1 MEKRDD
7 LYLRHII
14 KAIEKIGQFTKSVT
28 FDDFAKN
35 ELLQSAVIHQ
45 FMIIGEAANKVSR
58 EYRDAH
64 PLLPWREMISM
75 RNKLIHDYFHVNM
88 DDVWKSI
95 CSDLP
100 DLLKTL
106 QQEP

>member
-1 MEKRDD
+1 
-7 LYLRHII
+7 
-14 KAIEKIGQFTKSVT
+14 
-28 FDDFAKN
+28 
-35 ELLQSAVIHQ
+35 
-45 FMIIGEAANKVSR
+45 MIIGEAANKVSR

-95 CSDLP
+95 CRDLP
-100 DLLKTL
+100 DLLKAL